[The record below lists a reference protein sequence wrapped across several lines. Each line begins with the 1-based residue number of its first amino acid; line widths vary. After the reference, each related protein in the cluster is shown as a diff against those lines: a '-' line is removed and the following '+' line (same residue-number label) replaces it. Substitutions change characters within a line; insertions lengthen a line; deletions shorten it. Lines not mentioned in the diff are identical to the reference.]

1 MTMRINDIS
10 RRYWKYSL
18 LLTVGLTFATLILI
32 QVCGLY
38 GLVIPLIVS
47 SIFTLLIALLYSI
60 LWRQIATKHPDSLTA
75 FYTASSGMRMLLALV
90 TMFVYYLI
98 TGRSEMLPFVIIFM
112 AFYIVMLIYHT
123 IFISKEVNHF

>member
-47 SIFTLLIALLYSI
+47 SIFTLLTALLYSI
-60 LWRQIATKHPDSLTA
+60 LWRQIATKYPDSLTA

-98 TGRSEMLPFVIIFM
+98 TGRSRMLPFVIIFM

>member
-1 MTMRINDIS
+1 MTTHINDIS

-32 QVCGLY
+32 QVCGSY
-38 GLVIPLIVS
+38 GLVMPLIVS

-60 LWRQIATKHPDSLTA
+60 LWRHIATKHPDSLTA

-98 TGRSEMLPFVIIFM
+98 TGRSGMLPFVIIFM
-112 AFYIVMLIYHT
+112 AFYIVMLVYHT
-123 IFISKEVNHF
+123 IFISKKVNHS